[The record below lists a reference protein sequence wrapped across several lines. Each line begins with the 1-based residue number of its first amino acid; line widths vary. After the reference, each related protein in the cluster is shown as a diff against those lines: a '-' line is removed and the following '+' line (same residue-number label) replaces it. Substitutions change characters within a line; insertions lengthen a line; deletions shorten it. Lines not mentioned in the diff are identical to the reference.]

1 MDGPRNWPL
10 ACNAIRNTA
19 QEIVTSSEY
28 QQLTDFFV
36 DQLMRVRDETRT
48 IIQVSVESLRDEI
61 RVVADGVLTNGRRI
75 EENGRRIEENGRR
88 IEDNGRRI
96 EENGRRI
103 EENGR
108 RIDENGRRID
118 AVSVRLDALSER
130 VGRLERFGA

>member
-1 MDGPRNWPL
+1 MTP
-10 ACNAIRNTA
+10 
-19 QEIVTSSEY
+19 SEY
-28 QQLTDFFV
+28 QQLADFFV
-36 DQLMRVRDETRT
+36 DQLGRVKEETRV

-88 IEDNGRRI
+88 IEENTVRI

-108 RIDENGRRID
+108 RIE
-118 AVSVRLDALSER
+118 ALTVRVDALTHR
-130 VGRLERFGA
+130 VGSLERTVSTGFADHESRIRALE